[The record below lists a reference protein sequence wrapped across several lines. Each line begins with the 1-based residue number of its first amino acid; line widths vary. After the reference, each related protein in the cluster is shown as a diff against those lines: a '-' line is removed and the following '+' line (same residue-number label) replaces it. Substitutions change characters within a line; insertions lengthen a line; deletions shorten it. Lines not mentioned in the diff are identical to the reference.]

1 MQKEKH
7 MNNQSLLDEMVS
19 EDSIE
24 MLKAALP
31 YLPLQGQSFISVFA
45 KFLELR
51 NTLQLFHSAPDTA
64 EICIQSR
71 EKNNPLEMLSA
82 CSSVCHGR
90 TKEQLDNM
98 IQALTMFQLFEL
110 SQKSGPLNCSEKEAT
125 IHE

>member
-1 MQKEKH
+1 

-31 YLPLQGQSFISVFA
+31 YLPPQVLSFISVFA
-45 KFLELR
+45 KFLELK
-51 NTLQLFHSAPDTA
+51 NTLRFFRPAAGSAQ
-64 EICIQSR
+64 ICAQSR

-98 IQALTMFQLFEL
+98 IQTLTMLQMFEF
-110 SQKSGPLNCSEKEAT
+110 SQKPVPQEPVEKEAD
-125 IHE
+125 IHG